1 MKVLILILIIAAG
14 CLLQL
19 PCLAGQPNFSI
30 TSPDRP
36 PVWYNRTGDKLSQY
50 LEWSRTKG
58 QLVLHVAY
66 ANVSDTAAVWSD
78 QSYIDTFELSFP
90 TVHLDSLKNRLY
102 VVADQGREIN
112 IGHLESSVFGT
123 RVALNPDLE
132 FSAHR
137 RNGVVQAAIKPVNSP
152 NR

>member
-1 MKVLILILIIAAG
+1 MKVLKLILIIAAG
-14 CLLQL
+14 FLLQL
-19 PCLAGQPNFSI
+19 PCSAGQPNFSI

-36 PVWYNRTGDKLSQY
+36 PVWYNRAGDKLSQY

-66 ANVSDTAAVWSD
+66 ADVSDADFSWRD

-90 TVHLDSLKNRLY
+90 TVHLDSSKNRLY
-102 VVADQGREIN
+102 VVADHDREIN
-112 IGHLESSVFGT
+112 IGHLESGVFRT

-137 RNGVVQAAIKPVNSP
+137 QNEVVNGSIRSVSRS